1 MTANQDNRE
10 LGKPVEALMLDERAL
25 ADYLVDH
32 IAGFKRD
39 CSIQQFL
46 GGQSNPTYLIESG
59 NKAYVL
65 RKKPPGDLLPS
76 AHAVDREYRIIS
88 ALAGS
93 EVPVPHAHLLCADES
108 VIGQMFYVMD
118 YVPGRVPAER
128 GMPGYTTTDRRDMY
142 HEMAKVLGK
151 LHRIDY
157 QSAGL
162 ESFGKPNAYVSRQ
175 VRRWAGQ
182 YTASKIEECRPMDEL
197 IAWLPENDPDDGYS
211 SIVHGDYRPGNII
224 FRNDSPKLAA
234 VLDWELSTIG
244 HPLAD
249 LGYFFMPHRVDA
261 ATTPYG
267 LQGMDLEQLGIP
279 SETALLKT
287 YASSAGR
294 KEVPDIDYYIV
305 FSMFRLAAILAG
317 VMRRGLDG
325 NAADPRA
332 VERGKSYQQIASTAM
347 AIANANYRYN
357 TPT

>member
-1 MTANQDNRE
+1 MTAIQDNRE
-10 LGKPVEALMLDERAL
+10 LGKPLEALILDEDAL
-25 ADYLVDH
+25 ADYLVEH
-32 IAGFKRD
+32 IPGFERD

-46 GGQSNPTYLIESG
+46 GGQSNPTYLLESG

-65 RKKPPGDLLPS
+65 RKKPPGKLLPS
-76 AHAVDREYRIIS
+76 AHAVDREYRVIS
-88 ALAGS
+88 ALAES
-93 EVPVPHAHLLCADES
+93 DVPVPNTHLLCEDES

-128 GMPGYTTTDRRDMY
+128 GMPGYAKEDRRDMY
-142 HEMAKVLGK
+142 HAMARVLGS
-151 LHRIDY
+151 LHSIDY

-175 VRRWAGQ
+175 VHRWSSQ
-182 YTASKIEECRPMDEL
+182 YTASKVEECPPMDEL
-197 IAWLPENDPDDGYS
+197 IAWLPENDPDDGYT

-224 FRNDSPKLAA
+224 FRNDSPDLAA

-267 LQGMDLEQLGIP
+267 LQGLDLEQLGIP
-279 SETALLKT
+279 PETALLET
-287 YASSAGR
+287 YACSADR
-294 KEVPDIDYYIV
+294 SEVPSIDYYIV

-332 VERGKSYQQIASTAM
+332 IERGKSYQQIAATAM
-347 AIANANYRYN
+347 EIANSSR
-357 TPT
+357 

>member
-1 MTANQDNRE
+1 MTATKDNRE
-10 LGKPVEALMLDERAL
+10 LGKPLEALMLDENAL
-25 ADYLVDH
+25 ADYLVEH
-32 IAGFKRD
+32 IPGFGRD

-65 RKKPPGDLLPS
+65 RKKPPGNLLPS
-76 AHAVDREYRIIS
+76 AHAVDREYRVIS
-88 ALAGS
+88 ALADSG
-93 EVPVPHAHLLCADES
+93 VPVPNAHLLCEDVS

-128 GMPGYTTTDRRDMY
+128 GMPGYTETDRRDMY
-142 HEMAKVLGK
+142 RAMARVLGT
-151 LHRIDY
+151 LHSIDY

-175 VRRWAGQ
+175 VHRWSNQ
-182 YTASKIEECRPMDEL
+182 YTASKVEECPPMDEL
-197 IAWLPENDPDDGYS
+197 IAWLPENDPDDGYT

-224 FRNDSPKLAA
+224 FRNDSPDLAA

-279 SETALLKT
+279 AEAELMET
-287 YASSAGR
+287 YVSSAGR
-294 KEVPDIDYYIV
+294 NEVPNIDYYIV

-332 VERGKSYQQIASTAM
+332 IERGKSYQQIASTAM
-347 AIANANYRYN
+347 EIANSSR
-357 TPT
+357 